1 MTNDFDAAASLTAIR
16 RGPCPGPPGFTLVE
30 LLLVLAIVAVLAA
43 IAIPSYAKWTAK
55 ARMQQVIIDFGAVNA
70 ALKIF
75 EFEYARMPDSLVQVG
90 MDGLEDPW
98 GNPYEYLN
106 VNGSAPGTKGKR
118 RKDKNLVPINSD
130 YDLYSL
136 GPDGKSQPPL
146 TAKASQDDI
155 IRANNGGFVGR
166 ASDY

>member
-1 MTNDFDAAASLTAIR
+1 MTIIR
-16 RGPCPGPPGFTLVE
+16 CLLRPRSQGFTLAE
-30 LLLVLAIVAVLAA
+30 LMLVVAIIGVLAA
-43 IAIPSYAKWTAK
+43 IAIPSYTRWTAK
-55 ARMQQVIIDFGAVNA
+55 ARMQQVLVDFEAVNV

-75 EFEYARMPDSLVQVG
+75 EFEKSRLPDSLAQVA

-106 VNGSAPGTKGKR
+106 LDGNTPGTNGKR

-136 GPDGKSQPPL
+136 GPDGQSQPPL

-155 IRANNGGFVGR
+155 IRANDGGFVGR

>member
-1 MTNDFDAAASLTAIR
+1 MIICRLLR
-16 RGPCPGPPGFTLVE
+16 RRSQGFTLAE
-30 LLLVLAIVAVLAA
+30 LMLVVAIIAVLAA
-43 IAIPSYAKWTAK
+43 IAIPSYVRWTAK
-55 ARMQQVIIDFGAVNA
+55 ARMQQVIVDFEAVNA

-75 EFEYARMPDSLVQVG
+75 EFEKGRMPESLAQVG
-90 MDGLEDPW
+90 MDTLEDPW

-106 VNGSAPGTKGKR
+106 VNSSAPETAGKR

-136 GPDGKSQPPL
+136 GPDGTSQPPL